1 MMQFWVGI
9 IAKFQSVAC
18 PAHSCQMFYIFP
30 VRIFLQV
37 EIFADREDAQTMLVR
52 LRRTIA
58 KTLFLCYN

>member
-1 MMQFWVGI
+1 
-9 IAKFQSVAC
+9 
-18 PAHSCQMFYIFP
+18 MFYIFP